1 MPALPWQHFSGSHF
15 IGYCAVP
22 IGILYSP
29 STSPTQPLV
38 KLEFSSSSLRFWVQL
53 NFFESYV
60 TSKSLK
66 FFIAWF
72 WKWQIFIAKRSLCIS
87 VSRLRGW
94 SSLLKGLLSFL
105 SLIISMMILLKKVI
119 QMTTGGKLYLKL
131 SSAAWD
137 PKAAA
142 GEYTYK
148 ARFQHL

>member
-72 WKWQIFIAKRSLCIS
+72 WKWQIFIAKSCLLLLEIQSGSRRIHLQSQIPTSLVHSLFLFLPFTLLAGDIS
-87 VSRLRGW
+87 VLGFFFVYVYTDARIIPLI
-94 SSLLKGLLSFL
+94 L
-105 SLIISMMILLKKVI
+105 SLVLGI
-119 QMTTGGKLYLKL
+119 
-131 SSAAWD
+131 
-137 PKAAA
+137 
-142 GEYTYK
+142 
-148 ARFQHL
+148 